1 MIFPAAALIGIAL
14 QVKLVADLPR
24 LPLPHP
30 SSTVMRAA
38 VHQNL
43 AAAGRRSGSTMRL
56 ALDVVES
63 AWKPE
68 GQGDAEVPILAFA
81 ERGQSPLVPG
91 PLIRVPQGTAVILTL
106 RNRSDSALVIG
117 GLRRDTKGVVDTVQ
131 LAAGAVRELRFTLNT
146 SGLTSYWGAFAGTT
160 PDDRL
165 WKDSQLNGAIV
176 VDPPG
181 PNMRD
186 RILVISEWFLA
197 YPDRPF
203 EAASVIN
210 GKGWPHSE
218 TVMVAQND
226 STRFRVVNATSLFHP
241 LHLHGF
247 YYRIE
252 SAGADGHDTRVP
264 PERQHLSNTDLIGP
278 FSTVTFSFLPS
289 TPGNWL
295 FHCHFAFHADE
306 SASLVGSPRDSASIT
321 STRDHPA
328 SHGVAAPTTHSMRGL
343 VIGLKVTPVAGY
355 TEPEPANA
363 RELRLFVGRRPKQLV
378 TGADAI
384 GFALQQ
390 GSTPPARDSV
400 VLPGP
405 VLELRRGEPVRIV
418 VRNNLDEPT
427 SVHWHGL
434 EIESFPDGVPHWSGL
449 GARIYSQIAPAD
461 SFVAAFTP
469 PRSGT
474 YPYHSHL
481 NDRQQMLHGMYGALL
496 VTDGPRDLTRDHL
509 IVAGGGGPSLETHIE
524 SPFAMVNG
532 RRSPAPLHLAVGVTH
547 RLRIVSIH
555 PDWRIAFTLRNDST
569 VTRWR
574 AIATVGADLPP
585 ALATDRA
592 AHVVMGPGQ
601 TADFEFTP
609 NTPGTWRLEVKSAEA
624 GWYIPLT
631 VIVDP
636 VPTNK

>member
-14 QVKLVADLPR
+14 QVQLVADLPR

-176 VDPPG
+176 VDPLG
-181 PNMRD
+181 PIMRD

-363 RELRLFVGRRPKQLV
+363 RELRLFVGRRPKQLI

-569 VTRWR
+569 VARWR
-574 AIATVGADLPP
+574 AIATDGADLPP

>member
-14 QVKLVADLPR
+14 QAQLVAALPR
-24 LPLPHP
+24 LPLPQP

-38 VHQNL
+38 AHQNL
-43 AAAGRRSGSTMRL
+43 VAAGRRTGATMRL
-56 ALDVVES
+56 DLDVVES

-117 GLRRDTKGVVDTVQ
+117 GLRRDGVRGVDTVQ

-146 SGLTSYWGAFAGTT
+146 SGITAYWGAFAGTT
-160 PDDRL
+160 PDDRY

-181 PNMRD
+181 PMMRD
-186 RILVISEWFLA
+186 RILVISEWYLE

-218 TVMVAQND
+218 TVTVAQND
-226 STRFRVVNATSLFHP
+226 STRFRVVNATGLFHP

-252 SAGADGHDTRVP
+252 SGGEYGHDTSVP

-306 SASLVGSPRDSASIT
+306 SVSLVGSPRDSAGIT
-321 STRDHPA
+321 ATRDHPA
-328 SHGVAAPTTHSMRGL
+328 SHAVAAPATHSMRGL
-343 VIGLKVTPVAGY
+343 VIGLKVTPAAGY
-355 TEPEPANA
+355 TETEPANA
-363 RELRLFVGRRPKQLV
+363 RELRLFVGRRPKRLV

-390 GSTPPARDSV
+390 GATPPARDSV

-405 VLELRRGEPVRIV
+405 VLELRRGEPVRII

-449 GARIYSQIAPAD
+449 GARVYSQIAPAD

-509 IVAGGGGPSLETHIE
+509 IVAGGGGPSLETHVE

-569 VTRWR
+569 IARWR
-574 AIATVGADLPP
+574 AIATDGADLPP

-592 AHVVMGPGQ
+592 AQVVMGPGQ

-609 NTPGTWRLEVKSAEA
+609 NTPGTWRLEVKSADS

-636 VPTNK
+636 VPASK

>member
-1 MIFPAAALIGIAL
+1 M
-14 QVKLVADLPR
+14 
-24 LPLPHP
+24 
-30 SSTVMRAA
+30 
-38 VHQNL
+38 
-43 AAAGRRSGSTMRL
+43 
-56 ALDVVES
+56 
-63 AWKPE
+63 
-68 GQGDAEVPILAFA
+68 
-81 ERGQSPLVPG
+81 
-91 PLIRVPQGTAVILTL
+91 
-106 RNRSDSALVIG
+106 
-117 GLRRDTKGVVDTVQ
+117 
-131 LAAGAVRELRFTLNT
+131 
-146 SGLTSYWGAFAGTT
+146 
-160 PDDRL
+160 
-165 WKDSQLNGAIV
+165 
-176 VDPPG
+176 
-181 PNMRD
+181 
-186 RILVISEWFLA
+186 
-197 YPDRPF
+197 
-203 EAASVIN
+203 
-210 GKGWPHSE
+210 
-218 TVMVAQND
+218 
-226 STRFRVVNATSLFHP
+226 VNATGLFHP

-252 SAGADGHDTRVP
+252 SGGEYGHDTLVP

-306 SASLVGSPRDSASIT
+306 SVSLVGSPRDSAGIT
-321 STRDHPA
+321 ATRDHPA
-328 SHGVAAPTTHSMRGL
+328 SHAVAAPSTHSMRGL
-343 VIGLKVTPVAGY
+343 VIGLKVTPAAGY
-355 TEPEPANA
+355 TETEPANA
-363 RELRLFVGRRPKQLV
+363 RELRLFVGRRPKRLV

-390 GSTPPARDSV
+390 GATPPARDSV

-405 VLELRRGEPVRIV
+405 VLELRRGEPVRII

-449 GARIYSQIAPAD
+449 GARVYSQIAPAD

-509 IVAGGGGPSLETHIE
+509 IVAGGGGPSLETHVE

-574 AIATVGADLPP
+574 AIATDGADLPP

-592 AHVVMGPGQ
+592 AQVVMGPGQ

-609 NTPGTWRLEVKSAEA
+609 NTPGTWRLEVKSADS

-636 VPTNK
+636 VPAGK